1 MANEFL
7 KPSSIKPAI
16 VGAIA
21 DPDEYNQNIAG
32 QSKDSVTFIDQDGL
46 FVDGDLGDE
55 TLGATGSLITDPKF
69 REGGNIR
76 FYDNNGIAT
85 NSIPTSNLNNIVQAT
100 TSLRGTAEI
109 ATQSEANAGTNAT
122 KIITPSTL
130 ANFPFPPSVKLNQ
143 ILTFTSSGTY
153 SKHANLSFVIIEL
166 VGGGGSGGAGS
177 GINGNT
183 GGTSSFGGLVSAT
196 GGGGGNATNNSFL
209 NGAGGVGVGGD
220 LNISGET
227 GKCFNTKNQFG
238 ATISIGIQQGGDTF
252 LGRGDFRSQESTDGT
267 KTGFIG
273 GGGLSDTVS
282 SDAEGCGGGG
292 GYARKIIQASSLS
305 SSVSVTVGA
314 GGAVPPLA
322 SSGTTAGKGGIV
334 IIYEYINQ

>member
-109 ATQSEANAGTNAT
+109 ATQSEANAGTDAT

-130 ANFPFPPSVKLNQ
+130 ANFPFPDGIKLNQ

-166 VGGGGSGGAGS
+166 VGGGGGGAAR
-177 GINGNT
+177 NGGTGGT
-183 GGTSSFGGLVSAT
+183 GGTSSFGSFVSAT
-196 GGGGGNATNNSFL
+196 GGSSGNSDGSSFF

-220 LNISGET
+220 LNISGST
-227 GKCFNTKNQFG
+227 GRTVPGTTGPN
-238 ATISIGIQQGGDTF
+238 QGGDSF
-252 LGRGDFRSQESTDGT
+252 LGRGLFRISEFAAIDNPI
-267 KTGFIG
+267 FG
-273 GGGLSDTVS
+273 GGGVSYWFGSDY
-282 SDAEGCGGGG
+282 EGGAGGG
-292 GYARKIIQASSLS
+292 GYARKVIQASSLG

-314 GGAVPPLA
+314 AGAGDT
-322 SSGTTAGKGGIV
+322 SGSPVGRSGAAGLV
-334 IIYEYINQ
+334 IIYEFIVV

>member
-55 TLGATGSLITDPKF
+55 TLGATGSLITDSKF

-109 ATQSEANAGTNAT
+109 ATQSEANAGTDTT

-130 ANFPFPPSVKLNQ
+130 ANFPFPEGIKLNQ
-143 ILTFTSSGTY
+143 ILAFNSSGTY

-166 VGGGGSGGAGS
+166 VGGGGGGVGS
-177 GINGNT
+177 ADNQT
-183 GGTSSFGGLVSAT
+183 AGGTSSFGGVVSAT
-196 GGGGGNATNNSFL
+196 GGGVGNTSSILFS
-209 NGAGGVGVGGD
+209 GAGGVGLNGD
-220 LNISGET
+220 LNMSGYPGRKIRYDISGTTSVEME
-227 GKCFNTKNQFG
+227 
-238 ATISIGIQQGGDTF
+238 GGVSF
-252 LGRGDFRSQESTDGT
+252 LGAGKYKQIQGSTSIFTSLG
-267 KTGFIG
+267 GFG
-273 GGGLSDTVS
+273 GGGWAGTS
-282 SDAEGCGGGG
+282 SGAPFAVGGGA
-292 GYARKIIQASSLS
+292 GYARKVIQASSLS

-314 GGAVPPLA
+314 GGLGG
-322 SSGTTAGKGGIV
+322 GTTGGGQTPGASGNGGLV
-334 IIYEYINQ
+334 IIYEFIVV